1 MISAVFALPL
11 PAISILKHSCK
22 HIFLP
27 AWLAEISSG
36 HSEDF
41 NPQLPLY
48 LYAHCVRQ
56 HMALQWEG
64 RNPESVTIARRRRP
78 AYPYTIDDRWGVGN
92 FISPGGSIP
101 MWRSE
106 WNEPFFLRTLPS
118 PDAIITRPILQP
130 EWIREYVESY
140 RRKM

>member
-1 MISAVFALPL
+1 MISAVFEPPL

-22 HIFLP
+22 HNFLP

-48 LYAHCVRQ
+48 LYALCVRQ

-92 FISPGGSIP
+92 FISPGRLHP
-101 MWRSE
+101 
-106 WNEPFFLRTLPS
+106 
-118 PDAIITRPILQP
+118 
-130 EWIREYVESY
+130 YVEVGVERAFFFADPPLRGRYYNSTNSTA
-140 RRKM
+140 RMD